1 MEVAAAR
8 WGVTLRRRGVEVGRR
23 EVGGLLMKEGSE
35 TE

>member
-1 MEVAAAR
+1 MEVAVAR
-8 WGVTLRRRGVEVGRR
+8 WGVMLLRRGVGAGRR